1 MKGVPDGIPY
11 YKEPFHEFSRIPYEE
26 GKDLIIDGYFQ
37 SEKYFKRSV
46 VLDLYRITDE
56 LRKKIWNICGNILEK
71 GETVSIHVRRGD
83 YLKLPHALPFVESH
97 TIRMLFNILVRIKY
111 SLFVVMISIGVK
123 KLYRKKIL
131 LHREHYS
138 FTRFIYPI
146 LVHSQYYK

>member
-83 YLKLPHALPFVESH
+83 YLKLPHALPFCGKS
-97 TIRMLFNILVRIKY
+97 
-111 SLFVVMISIGVK
+111 
-123 KLYRKKIL
+123 
-131 LHREHYS
+131 
-138 FTRFIYPI
+138 
-146 LVHSQYYK
+146 YYKNAIQYIGEDKIFIIC